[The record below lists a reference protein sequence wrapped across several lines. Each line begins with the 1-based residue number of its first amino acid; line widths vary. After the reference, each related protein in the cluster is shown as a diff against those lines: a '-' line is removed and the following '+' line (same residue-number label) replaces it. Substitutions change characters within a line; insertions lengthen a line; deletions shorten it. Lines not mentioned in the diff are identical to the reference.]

1 MNEDILKT
9 NTEPSAGSANET
21 AENMKVETVATSE
34 KEVAT
39 ETKVEAP
46 NKEKSASK
54 NANKKSRSRSL
65 DRQKS
70 TMGWFFVAP
79 FLIGFFLVYL
89 PMIIESLR
97 FSFGKIN
104 MLPDGGFTLE
114 TVGFENYRYALFG
127 DEKFVETLLG
137 SIKDLVFSVP
147 AIVIFS
153 LFMAILLNQKMRGR
167 AIFRAIFFIPVI
179 VSTGIIESIDLQNTL
194 ASSMESANG
203 AQEQLGGGGG
213 NDIIS
218 AMDVNK
224 LFAGMQIGQGVVGY
238 VTTLIQDVY
247 NIVNKSG
254 VQMLIF
260 LAGLQAIPGA
270 IYESCHIDGASPWET
285 FWKITFPMIS
295 PMILVNAIYTVID
308 AFTSESNVMM
318 SYISDTY
325 NNANVNLG
333 GRVTATAMSWIY
345 FLVVVLMLAIVA
357 GILSAYVF
365 YQRKD
370 V

>member
-1 MNEDILKT
+1 MINEEVVKN
-9 NTEPSAGSANET
+9 NTEPSADNVNEAVST
-21 AENMKVETVATSE
+21 ENVETVVTPE
-34 KEVAT
+34 KESVK
-39 ETKVEAP
+39 EVKAP
-46 NKEKSASK
+46 EKK
-54 NANKKSRSRSL
+54 ANDKKPAKKIRSRSL

-70 TMGWFFVAP
+70 TMGWFFIAP

-89 PMIIESLR
+89 PMIVESLK
-97 FSFGKIN
+97 FSFGKII
-104 MLPDGGFTLE
+104 MQPGGGFILE
-114 TVGFENYRYALFG
+114 NVGFENYRYALFS
-127 DEKFVETLLG
+127 DANFVETLLG
-137 SIKDLVFSVP
+137 SVKDLIFNVP

-194 ASSMESANG
+194 ATSMEAASG
-203 AQEQLGGGGG
+203 GQEQLGGG
-213 NDIIS
+213 NSLIS
-218 AMDVNK
+218 TMDVNK
-224 LFAGMQIGQGVVGY
+224 LFEGMQIGQGVVSY
-238 VTTLIQDVY
+238 VTGLIQDVY
-247 NIVNKSG
+247 DIVNKSG

-308 AFTSESNVMM
+308 AFTSESNTMM
-318 SYISDTY
+318 SYISTTY
-325 NNANVNLG
+325 NSANVGQG
-333 GRVTATAMSWIY
+333 GNVTATAMSWIY
-345 FLVVVLMLAIVA
+345 FLIVVLMLGLVA